1 MPNVLGRTLKY
12 FFDAVYYARSDALK
26 SHYDNPL
33 ASRILLNASYAARSG
48 NQANVEQ
55 FAQMAATNA
64 AYSGSS
70 DRIAN
75 RVSEANNI
83 MVQMRRNTE
92 WVDDPDHP
100 FLTVLR
106 SPNSFIPGNL
116 LMSETS
122 MAMYTHGNAYW
133 YLVTDQIG
141 IGPVREIWPLVAGK
155 CYPDPLTLRRSAVTG
170 KLTIDF
176 RYNLGSPVL
185 LPGENVVHF
194 RTPNLFDYWQGLS
207 KLTSIQDALKM
218 DSGESRYLSS
228 FFEDGNAVP
237 NAIISVP
244 SQLSDPELDT
254 VRRDIEEQFG
264 ARRATAIA
272 RAGDLDVKI
281 LQHTIEEMKVLDGM
295 EFNDKRIK
303 NAMGVPDGLTNASSG
318 TARLAAEI
326 AFAKD
331 AIQPLL
337 NSMAAFINTTV
348 TPLYDSPHRM
358 QIVAKNIIPQDSA
371 MAVLE
376 YNTYRDEDTING
388 NRKKLNLKPLK
399 LTGKLAKYQ
408 PFLDEVPIELVH
420 DLLGA
425 ELAAATSNDASEA
438 QGGQGGDLLEQM
450 IPSLSATSAS
460 AKNEQL
466 IAALSGLGMT
476 KRQNKG
482 LATRRKGR
490 RAIGK
495 AARIA
500 GTFVNPEGDAKV
512 G

>member
-244 SQLSDPELDT
+244 SQLSDP
-254 VRRDIEEQFG
+254 R
-264 ARRATAIA
+264 
-272 RAGDLDVKI
+272 
-281 LQHTIEEMKVLDGM
+281 
-295 EFNDKRIK
+295 
-303 NAMGVPDGLTNASSG
+303 
-318 TARLAAEI
+318 
-326 AFAKD
+326 
-331 AIQPLL
+331 
-337 NSMAAFINTTV
+337 
-348 TPLYDSPHRM
+348 
-358 QIVAKNIIPQDSA
+358 
-371 MAVLE
+371 
-376 YNTYRDEDTING
+376 
-388 NRKKLNLKPLK
+388 
-399 LTGKLAKYQ
+399 TG
-408 PFLDEVPIELVH
+408 H
-420 DLLGA
+420 
-425 ELAAATSNDASEA
+425 
-438 QGGQGGDLLEQM
+438 GQ
-450 IPSLSATSAS
+450 
-460 AKNEQL
+460 
-466 IAALSGLGMT
+466 
-476 KRQNKG
+476 
-482 LATRRKGR
+482 TRH
-490 RAIGK
+490 
-495 AARIA
+495 
-500 GTFVNPEGDAKV
+500 
-512 G
+512 